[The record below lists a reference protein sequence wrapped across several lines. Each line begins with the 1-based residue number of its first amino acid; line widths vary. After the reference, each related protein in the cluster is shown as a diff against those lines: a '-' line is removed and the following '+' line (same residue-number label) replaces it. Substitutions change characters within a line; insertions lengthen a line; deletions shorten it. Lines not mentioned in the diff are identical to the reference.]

1 MNAVVEEDDGF
12 QVEEGKQMTETLII
26 FERNQFLLID
36 LKTDRSWQVG
46 DVESQSYLVP
56 DDSCIVM
63 VDNERHR
70 TNMCQAIVTG
80 GYDMGRATSQVF
92 TLGFDVMTQNAV
104 ESYICNALR
113 ELPPLPAARYMHQ
126 AVIIKGRTGSWNL
139 IVAGGKNHARTWES
153 TVWSLDLLPY
163 FKSGLTKT
171 NEDGTVEALTSSW

>member
-1 MNAVVEEDDGF
+1 
-12 QVEEGKQMTETLII
+12 MTETLII

-92 TLGFDVMTQNAV
+92 ALGFDVMT
-104 ESYICNALR
+104 
-113 ELPPLPAARYMHQ
+113 
-126 AVIIKGRTGSWNL
+126 
-139 IVAGGKNHARTWES
+139 
-153 TVWSLDLLPY
+153 
-163 FKSGLTKT
+163 
-171 NEDGTVEALTSSW
+171 